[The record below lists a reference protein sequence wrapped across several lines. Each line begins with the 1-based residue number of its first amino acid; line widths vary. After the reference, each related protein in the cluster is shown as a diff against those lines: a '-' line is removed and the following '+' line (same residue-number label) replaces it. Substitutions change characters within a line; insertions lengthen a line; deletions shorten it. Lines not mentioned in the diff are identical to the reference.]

1 MKTLDDARAEA
12 RDKHRFAS
20 PYRVGIQV
28 ALLGVRCA
36 NPYPEGSRGWCLFEN
51 GLEYGRRRAALS
63 PTPIADSLEQDH
75 DAGKWP
81 PAPGIYRVE
90 RPIDLSPTPSVVK
103 QSLTATQTGEK
114 GEKDA

>member
-36 NPYPEGSRGWCLFEN
+36 NPYQEGSRGWHLFEN
-51 GLEYGRRRAALS
+51 GLEYGRRRAAL
-63 PTPIADSLEQDH
+63 
-75 DAGKWP
+75 
-81 PAPGIYRVE
+81 
-90 RPIDLSPTPSVVK
+90 PTPSVVK

-114 GEKDA
+114 GESDE